1 MNGQF
6 PEFGSG
12 SLTCIIFPPSPLETC
27 THRRSFSSS
36 AARERNVGSLNFDL
50 DLCWATRNRRDPL
63 RLVIFAYMPA
73 NLNAAARSVRSAQ
86 RSDATLRSPGYWP
99 VERIA
104 ALVCRTAY
112 EFEHTFVSFLYISVV
127 S

>member
-12 SLTCIIFPPSPLETC
+12 SLTCIIFPPSPLETY

-36 AARERNVGSLNFDL
+36 AARESNVGSLNFDL

-63 RLVIFAYMPA
+63 RLVIFAYMQA
-73 NLNAAARSVRSAQ
+73 NLNAAVRSVRSAHS
-86 RSDATLRSPGYWP
+86 SDASPLESEVPDAGLWRELLLSYGALRTSLN
-99 VERIA
+99 IH
-104 ALVCRTAY
+104 L
-112 EFEHTFVSFLYISVV
+112 
-127 S
+127 